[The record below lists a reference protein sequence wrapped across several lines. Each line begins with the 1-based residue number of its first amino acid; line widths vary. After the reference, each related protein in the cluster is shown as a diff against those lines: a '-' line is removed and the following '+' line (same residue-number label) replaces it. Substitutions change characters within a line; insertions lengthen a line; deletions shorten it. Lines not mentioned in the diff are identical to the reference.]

1 MKVKVS
7 IWRRIRCF
15 EERKDFANR
24 LDISS
29 NIEIL
34 RDTTRYYE
42 ILRDTTRYYEIL
54 QDTTRDLNTT
64 TLTIV
69 VYINCRALITNN
81 IDMLGLLQLR
91 RAVMDHVSD
100 SFVETNMPLL
110 VMIEAAK
117 AGNEREMEEYAQV
130 FQEHANKLIEVST
143 DFVYKSFEYLT
154 ENAVS
159 IGLNVSIIM
168 NLNKLEMKFFVHN
181 LEMKYFIHSIL
192 IIQLMYTR
200 N

>member
-34 RDTTRYYE
+34 RDTTRYWYYE
-42 ILRDTTRYYEIL
+42 ILR
-54 QDTTRDLNTT
+54 DTTRDLNTT

-69 VYINCRALITNN
+69 LYINCRASITN
-81 IDMLGLLQLR
+81 DVLGLLQLR

-143 DFVYKSFEYLT
+143 DFVYKCFEYLT

-159 IGLNVSIIM
+159 IGLLPS
-168 NLNKLEMKFFVHN
+168 
-181 LEMKYFIHSIL
+181 
-192 IIQLMYTR
+192 
-200 N
+200 